1 MIAIRKLARNGV
13 PAMPDEFECY
23 APGMTVSIEIP
34 DDLAVGLAPDGDLS
48 HRAIETLAVD

>member
-1 MIAIRKLARNGV
+1 M